1 VWPDENPIGKRL
13 LFGFPGDNNKPVP
26 HEIVGVVGDVKW
38 SRLDGTDDIGAYVP
52 VIQDAM
58 PFLNIAVRSTLDRST
73 VTREMTNAVHS
84 ISKNLPVVHIKT
96 MEQVLDNTLAERRFT
111 LILISF
117 FAGLALVLAAVGT
130 YGVIA
135 YSVAERTREVG
146 IRMALGANREQV
158 VSIVVGQAA
167 RLALFG
173 VAIGLGGAFALTRTM
188 ESLLFKVSNTDPL
201 TFVAISAILIL
212 VSLAASYIPARR
224 ATRIDPMTALR
235 CE

>member
-1 VWPDENPIGKRL
+1 
-13 LFGFPGDNNKPVP
+13 
-26 HEIVGVVGDVKW
+26 VKW
-38 SRLDGTDDIGAYVP
+38 SRLEGADDMGAYVP

-73 VTREMTNAVHS
+73 VTREMANAVHS
-84 ISKNLPVVHIKT
+84 ISKNLPVVHIRT

-146 IRMALGANREQV
+146 IRMALGANRKQV
-158 VSIVVGQAA
+158 FSIVVGQAA
-167 RLALFG
+167 RLALIG
-173 VAIGLGGAFALTRTM
+173 VALGLGCAFALTRMM
-188 ESLLFKVSNTDPL
+188 ESLLFKVSNTDPV